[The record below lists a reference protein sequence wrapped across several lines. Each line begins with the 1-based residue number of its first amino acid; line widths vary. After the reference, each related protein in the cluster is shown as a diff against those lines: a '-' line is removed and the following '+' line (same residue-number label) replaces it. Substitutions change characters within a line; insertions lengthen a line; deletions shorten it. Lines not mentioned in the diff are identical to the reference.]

1 MSIYTGRSLEALFSF
16 GGCGL
21 SVFPLPFSC
30 VFLQLSPP
38 TLVRMGSQNPTIQW
52 MKTETQA
59 GEATPQLRTCTVL
72 AEDPSSV
79 PKQRSHISA

>member
-1 MSIYTGRSLEALFSF
+1 MGLYTGWSLEAHFSF

-30 VFLQLSPP
+30 VFLQLILP
-38 TLVRMGSQNPTIQW
+38 TLVHMGSQNHTIQW

-59 GEATPQLRTCTVL
+59 GEAAPQSRACTVL

-79 PKQRSHISA
+79 PKQRSHIST